1 MNYSMK
7 NFLRYSICLSTFCF
21 VGCSECSKSAYSPNN
36 HLEVLKSY
44 YDVLSNRPLNN
55 AEKLKKFSPIIL
67 SLKKIIDAEK
77 DYIFY
82 KKINDNDG
90 LLSKVTEFIQYPT
103 EDKLRNIIDQIPNE
117 DNCILFHELYN
128 DLYQYLNKKNKYLKA
143 TDETIT
149 EYSTETGKKNG
160 VEKQFNLSKENIE
173 NLITEIKQGDT
184 NDKTTFSVA
193 ELLNKYLN
201 NNQYVLSEHTKY
213 TVVTLDEYPENV
225 ILQHDDTPEIFKG
238 FLGSTVLKLVCC
250 FTDSGEYYEETNG
263 FQTKANKFLEDFD
276 PYDKKNNL
284 DKKIVALYEIIK
296 VSDSRIQSLK
306 DDE

>member
-7 NFLRYSICLSTFCF
+7 NFLRYSICLSTLCL
-21 VGCSECSKSAYSPNN
+21 VGCSECSKSAYNPNN

-44 YDVLSNRPLNN
+44 YDSLSNRKPDQ
-55 AEKLKKFSPIIL
+55 AEKLKKLSPIIL
-67 SLKKIIDAEK
+67 SLKKIVDAENN
-77 DYIFY
+77 YMFN
-82 KKINDNDG
+82 KKINNNT
-90 LLSKVTEFIQYPT
+90 LLSETIKFIQYPT
-103 EDKLRNIIDQIPNE
+103 EDELKNIIDKIPNE
-117 DNCILFHELYN
+117 DNCTLFQELYN
-128 DLYQYLNKKNKYLKA
+128 DLYQYLNKKNKYLEIKGN
-143 TDETIT
+143 TIT
-149 EYSTETGKKNG
+149 EYSPKTSKNG

-193 ELLNKYLN
+193 ELLNKYFEVYKFFLN
-201 NNQYVLSEHTKY
+201 EYTKY
-213 TVVTLDEYPENV
+213 TVVTLDECPENV

-263 FQTKANKFLEDFD
+263 FQIKANKFLEDFD
-276 PYDKKNNL
+276 PYDKKNTSN
-284 DKKIVALYEIIK
+284 KKIVALYEIIK

>member
-7 NFLRYSICLSTFCF
+7 NFLRYSICLSTFCL
-21 VGCSECSKSAYSPNN
+21 VGCSECSKSSYSPNN

-44 YDVLSNRPLNN
+44 CEGRK
-55 AEKLKKFSPIIL
+55 AEKLKEFSPIIL

-77 DYIFY
+77 DCIFA

-90 LLSKVTEFIQYPT
+90 LLSGTIKFVQYPT
-103 EDKLRNIIDQIPNE
+103 EDELRNIIDKIPDK
-117 DNCILFHELYN
+117 DNCTIFQELYN
-128 DLYQYLNKKNKYLKA
+128 NLYQYLNKKNKYLKI
-143 TDETIT
+143 TNLGKDEIIM
-149 EYSTETGKKNG
+149 EYSHEASKKNCG
-160 VEKQFNLSKENIE
+160 EKQFNLSKENIE
-173 NLITEIKQGDT
+173 TLITEIKGDT

-193 ELLNKYLN
+193 ELLNKYLEFN
-201 NNQYVLSEHTKY
+201 GLFLSEHTKY

-250 FTDSGEYYEETNG
+250 FTDSGEYYEETNV

-276 PYDKKNNL
+276 PYDKKNNSN
-284 DKKIVALYEIIK
+284 KKIVALYEIIK